1 MRFIEKKKEKPMFG
15 MLNQDAP
22 PADGPPQDRAVTDL
36 RTHITYILV
45 VAWIIIVLGKAFGV
59 VNPSFET
66 DALLIGSLGVA
77 FGYLY
82 ARTVPLK

>member
-1 MRFIEKKKEKPMFG
+1 MEFRSSEGETT
-15 MLNQDAP
+15 DP
-22 PADGPPQDRAVTDL
+22 PGDPQTPQEQNSNL

-45 VAWIIIVLGKAFGV
+45 AAWIVIVLGKAFGFV
-59 VNPSFET
+59 DPSIEI

-82 ARTVPLK
+82 GQTVQTK

>member
-1 MRFIEKKKEKPMFG
+1 MQFEQKPKTLGDVQDDQKK
-15 MLNQDAP
+15 D
-22 PADGPPQDRAVTDL
+22 PPQDPTNSNL

-45 VAWIIIVLGKAFGV
+45 AAWIIIVLGKAFGFV
-59 VNPSFET
+59 DQSIEI

-82 ARTVPLK
+82 GQTVQPRQ